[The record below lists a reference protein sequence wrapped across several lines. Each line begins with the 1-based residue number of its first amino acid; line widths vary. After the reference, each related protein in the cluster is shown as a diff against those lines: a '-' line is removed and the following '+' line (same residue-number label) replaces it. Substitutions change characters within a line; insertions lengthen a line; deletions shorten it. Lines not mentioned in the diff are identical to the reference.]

1 VGVRELVEKACIA
14 GVGATPQG
22 KLAGYSADD
31 LAIWALREAL
41 ADAGLEKGEI
51 DTLIVQRSF
60 GGQGEVREVGHR
72 LAIDPALAF
81 NVGYQ
86 GEALLTALSLIA
98 TGNAQVVAMLYGTNQ
113 RTNRNSFAN
122 PALHVGGNYQS
133 VYGLA
138 SPAST
143 AALNYRRRMHDYG
156 ATEAQLGALVVAQ
169 SKAAALNPLAVY
181 REPVTLE
188 QYLAAP
194 YLIAP
199 LRLYDFCMIS
209 DGGFAT
215 IMVSGERAAGL
226 RKRPV
231 WINGIGFQTHFTEID
246 HPRAMYL
253 PAHELNASRLWA
265 STDFGRQDLDVLYI
279 QDPYTPSTLS
289 MLEGYGF
296 CERGSAQ
303 EWIQGGRIELGGE
316 LPLNVNGGQNR
327 MTYMIGWQHTYD
339 AVMQLRDEAEE
350 RARQVPN
357 CRVALCVLSSGVGQ
371 ETCSMILRS

>member
-1 VGVRELVEKACIA
+1 VSARDLVDRACIA

-22 KLAGYSADD
+22 KLPGFTGDD
-31 LAIWALREAL
+31 LAVWAIREAL
-41 ADAGLEKGEI
+41 ADAQIAKSEI
-51 DTLIVQRSF
+51 DALIVQRSF
-60 GGQGEVREVGHR
+60 GGQGDVRDVGHR
-72 LAIDPALAF
+72 LAIDPPLAF

-86 GEALLTALSLIA
+86 GEALLTAMMLIA
-98 TGNAQVVAMLYGTNQ
+98 TGLADVAVLAYGTNQ
-113 RTNRNSFAN
+113 RTNRNTFAQ
-122 PALHVGGNYQS
+122 PALHAGGNYEL

-143 AALNYRRRMHDYG
+143 AAFNFRRRMHDYG
-156 ATEAQLGALVVAQ
+156 AREEQLGALVVAQ

-181 REPVTLE
+181 REPVTLDE
-188 QYLAAP
+188 YMAAP

-199 LRLYDFCMIS
+199 LRLYDFCMVS

-215 IMVSGERAAGL
+215 VVVSPDRARDLATS
-226 RKRPV
+226 PV
-231 WINGIGFQTHFTEID
+231 WISGVGFQACFSEIN
-246 HPRAMYL
+246 HPQAMYL
-253 PAHELNASRLWA
+253 PAHVANAERLWD
-265 STDFGRQDLDVLYI
+265 STDFTRADVDVLYI

-296 CERGSAQ
+296 CERGAAH

-339 AVMQLRDEAEE
+339 AVKQLQDRAEE
-350 RARQVPN
+350 RTRQVPD
-357 CRVALCVLSSGVGQ
+357 CHVAMCVYSSGVGQ
-371 ETCSMILRS
+371 ETSSVILRS